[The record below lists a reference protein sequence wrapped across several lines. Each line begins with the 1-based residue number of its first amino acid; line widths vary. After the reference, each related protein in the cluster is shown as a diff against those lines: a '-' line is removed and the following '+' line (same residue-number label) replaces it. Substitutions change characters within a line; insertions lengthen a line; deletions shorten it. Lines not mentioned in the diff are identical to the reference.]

1 MPVESDVVTLDV
13 TDTIATITLNR
24 PERKNALSATLARD
38 LGAAVEHV
46 GETAARAAVLQG
58 AGNTFSAG
66 GDLEQSPDEFID
78 EVSAAIDAI
87 AEIHT
92 SPVPYIAAVE
102 GAAVGGG
109 LELALACDLRI
120 AGESA
125 SLGFPETKVG
135 IYPCAGGTRLLP
147 RMIGTTRAK
156 DLLLTG
162 RLLSGERAADWGLVN
177 RAVGASAVSETAH
190 DVAETVASN
199 SPTGIAA
206 TLRSTNEAFDRPV
219 IEGTRWDVELA
230 RTVAHHPDFQ
240 EGKNA
245 FLDERSPEFE
255 ERESLF

>member
-1 MPVESDVVTLDV
+1 MSVESDVVTLEIDGN
-13 TDTIATITLNR
+13 IATITLNR
-24 PERKNALSATLARD
+24 PERKNALSVTLARD
-38 LGAAVEHV
+38 LGEAVEHV
-46 GETAARAAVLQG
+46 SETEARVGILAG

-66 GDLEQSPDEFID
+66 GDLDQSPDEFID

-87 AEIHT
+87 EEIHT

-120 AGESA
+120 TGESA

-135 IYPCAGGTRLLP
+135 IFPCAGGTRLLP
-147 RMIGTTRAK
+147 RMIGATRAK

-162 RLLSGERAADWGLVN
+162 RLISGEQAAEWGLVN
-177 RAVGASAVSETAH
+177 RAVEATAVRDIAH
-190 DVAETVASN
+190 DLAETIGAN

-206 TLRSTNEAFDRPV
+206 TLRSANEAFGRPV

-230 RTVAHHPDFQ
+230 RTVAHHPDFR

-255 ERESLF
+255 EREPLF